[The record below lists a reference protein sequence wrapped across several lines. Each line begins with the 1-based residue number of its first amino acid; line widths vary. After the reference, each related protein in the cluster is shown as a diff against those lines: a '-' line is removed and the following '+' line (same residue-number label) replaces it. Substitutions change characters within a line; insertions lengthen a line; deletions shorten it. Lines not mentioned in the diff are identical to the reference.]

1 MKKEIVK
8 YYDKNGYTLTI
19 NHITELNSSG
29 KISLKE
35 RSELEALIT
44 HLEVQPKRNKIR
56 SSKK

>member
-44 HLEVQPKRNKIR
+44 HLELQPKRNK
-56 SSKK
+56 KG

>member
-1 MKKEIVK
+1 MKNEILK

-44 HLEVQPKRNKIR
+44 HLELQPKRNKIR
-56 SSKK
+56 SKK

>member
-19 NHITELNSSG
+19 DHITKLNSSG

-35 RSELEALIT
+35 RSELEALVT
-44 HLEVQPKRNKIR
+44 HLELQPKRNKMR
-56 SSKK
+56 KYT